1 VPSSC
6 RSVEPVVSVQTALL
20 RAQMPDVVLRPGS
33 TVMARVASVGEQHGV
48 LVLAG
53 IPLTAQLP
61 REIAAGATLKLRV
74 EEVSPERVVLRLDQ
88 TPLNPLAA
96 QPPSTRA
103 DARVRVQDPPRRRTD
118 AEGGG
123 ARVTLAFE
131 SAALGRLDL
140 RIDLAT
146 RRVDVAVAAQA
157 GRAFQLADAG
167 AERLRTALEA
177 STGLPANVQIT
188 QRREPLDLYA

>member
-1 VPSSC
+1 
-6 RSVEPVVSVQTALL
+6 VESVVSVQTALL
-20 RAQMPDVVLRPGS
+20 RAQMPDVALRPGS
-33 TVMARVASVGEQHGV
+33 TVTARVASVGDRHGV

-61 REIAAGATLKLRV
+61 AEVKSGATLKLRV
-74 EEVSPERVVLRLDQ
+74 EEVSAERVVLRMDQAPQ
-88 TPLNPLAA
+88 TPLAA
-96 QPPSTRA
+96 PPPSTLP
-103 DARVRVQDPPRRRTD
+103 DARVRVQHPPRRRPD

-146 RRVDVAVAAQA
+146 RRVDVGVAAQA
-157 GRAFQLADAG
+157 GRPFELAEAG
-167 AERLRTALEA
+167 SERLRDALEA
-177 STGLPANVQIT
+177 STGLPANVQVT

>member
-1 VPSSC
+1 M
-6 RSVEPVVSVQTALL
+6 EPVVSVQTALL
-20 RAQMPDVVLRPGS
+20 RAQMPELVLRPGS

-53 IPLTAQLP
+53 MPLTAQLP
-61 REIAAGATLKLRV
+61 KEVESGATLKLRV
-74 EEVSPERVVLRLDQ
+74 EEVTPERVVLRMDQ
-88 TPLNPLAA
+88 APLNPLAA
-96 QPPSTRA
+96 PAPSTLA

-146 RRVDVAVAAQA
+146 RRVDVGVMTPA
-157 GRAFQLADAG
+157 GPAFQLADAG
-167 AERLRTALEA
+167 SERLRTALEA

>member
-1 VPSSC
+1 
-6 RSVEPVVSVQTALL
+6 VEPVVSVQTALL
-20 RAQMPDVVLRPGS
+20 RAQMPELVLRPGS
-33 TVMARVASVGEQHGV
+33 TVMARVASVGEHHGV

-53 IPLTAQLP
+53 MPLTAQLP
-61 REIAAGATLKLRV
+61 RDVEPGSTLKLRV
-74 EEVSPERVVLRLDQ
+74 EEVSPERVVLRMDQ
-88 TPLNPLAA
+88 ASLTPLAA
-96 QPPSTRA
+96 PSPSPLA
-103 DARVRVQDPPRRRTD
+103 EARVRVQEPPRRRTG

-140 RIDLAT
+140 RIDLVT
-146 RRVDVAVAAQA
+146 RRVDVGVAAPA
-157 GRAFQLADAG
+157 GQAFQLADAG

-177 STGLPANVQIT
+177 ATGVPANVQIT